1 MKISQKLEVRSQK
14 SEVRSQKS
22 EVRSQK
28 LEVRSQKWA
37 VKSEKKPETKLP
49 NLKAKLFLCFL
60 TLLFMYSG
68 VLSAQFTIPEKPSFQ
83 TSVYDYANVLS
94 AEEKTQLE
102 EKLIRYS
109 DSTSTQIVVITIES
123 LKGEDIGIL
132 TPRWGQEW
140 GIGGSKE
147 NDNGVILLLAKAERK
162 IWISPGYG
170 LEDKL
175 TAGIGGEITRN
186 IIIPEFK
193 AGSYYRGLDKG
204 ADALFDVFKGKYK
217 GERKSKG
224 KNFPILPIIIIVV
237 IVLVLAS
244 KNKKGGGNSGNS
256 GGGPSLMDVI
266 LLSSLG
272 RGGGFG
278 GGSGGFGGGSSG
290 GGGFGG
296 GFGGGG
302 FSGGGS
308 GGSW

>member
-1 MKISQKLEVRSQK
+1 MTAFKINNSIFLKLLV
-14 SEVRSQKS
+14 
-22 EVRSQK
+22 
-28 LEVRSQKWA
+28 
-37 VKSEKKPETKLP
+37 
-49 NLKAKLFLCFL
+49 CFL
-60 TLLFMYSG
+60 FTQISF
-68 VLSAQFTIPEKPSFQ
+68 AQFTIPEKPSFQ
-83 TSVYDYANVLS
+83 TSVYDYANILS
-94 AEEKTQLE
+94 ATEKAQLE
-102 EKLIRYS
+102 EKLIKYS

-132 TPRWGQEW
+132 TPKWGQTW
-140 GIGGSKE
+140 GIGGTAKE
-147 NDNGVILLLAKAERK
+147 DNGVLILLAKAERK

-170 LEDKL
+170 LEDRL

-193 AGSYYRGLDKG
+193 AGSYYKGLDKG

-217 GERKSKG
+217 GERKQTKE
-224 KNFPILPIIIIVV
+224 KNFPVLPIIIIVV
-237 IVLVLAS
+237 IILVLIS
-244 KNKKGGGNSGNS
+244 RNKKDGGNSGNS
-256 GGGPSLMDVI
+256 GGGGPSLLDVI
-266 LLSSLG
+266 ILSSLG

-308 GGSW
+308 GGDW

>member
-1 MKISQKLEVRSQK
+1 MKSKQLADGRWQIASLHIVVAFVLFAQIS
-14 SEVRSQKS
+14 
-22 EVRSQK
+22 
-28 LEVRSQKWA
+28 
-37 VKSEKKPETKLP
+37 
-49 NLKAKLFLCFL
+49 F
-60 TLLFMYSG
+60 
-68 VLSAQFTIPEKPSFQ
+68 AQFTIPEKPSFQ

-94 AEEKTQLE
+94 GDEKTQLE

-132 TPRWGQEW
+132 TPKWGQTW
-140 GIGGSKE
+140 GIGGTEK
-147 NDNGVILLLAKAERK
+147 NDNGVVILLAKAERK

-193 AGSYYRGLDKG
+193 AGSYYNGLDKG

-224 KNFPILPIIIIVV
+224 KNFPVLPIIIIV
-237 IVLVLAS
+237 IIILVLVS
-244 KNKKGGGNSGNS
+244 RNKKGGGNSGNS
-256 GGGPSLMDVI
+256 GGGIDLMDVI

-278 GGSGGFGGGSSG
+278 GGSGGFGGSSG

>member
-1 MKISQKLEVRSQK
+1 MTAFKINNSIFLKLLV
-14 SEVRSQKS
+14 
-22 EVRSQK
+22 
-28 LEVRSQKWA
+28 
-37 VKSEKKPETKLP
+37 
-49 NLKAKLFLCFL
+49 CFL
-60 TLLFMYSG
+60 FTQISF
-68 VLSAQFTIPEKPSFQ
+68 AQFTIPGKPSFQ
-83 TSVYDYANVLS
+83 TSVYDYANILS
-94 AEEKTQLE
+94 AAEKAQLE

-132 TPRWGQEW
+132 TPRWGQTW
-140 GIGGSKE
+140 GIGGTAKE
-147 NDNGVILLLAKAERK
+147 DNGVLILLAKAERK

-170 LEDKL
+170 LEDRL

-193 AGSYYRGLDKG
+193 AGNYYKGLDKG

-217 GERKSKG
+217 GERKQTKE
-224 KNFPILPIIIIVV
+224 KKFPVLPIIIIVV
-237 IVLVLAS
+237 IILVLIS
-244 KNKKGGGNSGNS
+244 RNKKDGGNSGNS
-256 GGGPSLMDVI
+256 GGGGPSLLDVI
-266 LLSSLG
+266 ILSSLG

-308 GGSW
+308 GGDW